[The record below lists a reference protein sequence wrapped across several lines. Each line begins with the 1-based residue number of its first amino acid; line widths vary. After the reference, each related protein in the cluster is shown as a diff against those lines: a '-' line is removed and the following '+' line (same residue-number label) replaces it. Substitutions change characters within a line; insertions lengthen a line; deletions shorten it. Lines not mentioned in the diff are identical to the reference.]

1 VLSKETFEYIKPVKN
16 QVMKIIFGKEYNQ
29 DILQDFLQAI
39 LQEEVHIIRVQT
51 EVTWK
56 KNLLEE
62 KTMRSDILVETEEG
76 INLIEFQ
83 SYYDGQYEVRLICYE
98 GDLIQDRLLVQKSY
112 NALQK
117 GRIITIADKPVIKI
131 PGYYEKTV
139 RVAQSNRN
147 IPLLNHIE
155 HYIVDISKFKEEID
169 LSNPLHQWIA
179 FLKFENK
186 EVLEMVAEKNER
198 IKRALEEM
206 DRLMGEEDV
215 RRSLQAMLN
224 ARLERELEINT
235 AREDGEAVGL
245 KKGLKQGV
253 TQGVKLGR
261 QEGRQEG
268 KREAIQF
275 TIKNMIREGIA
286 DELIE
291 KVTGVSKKELKKQKE
306 LVGI

>member
-1 VLSKETFEYIKPVKN
+1 VLSKDTFEYIKPVKD

-29 DILQDFLQAI
+29 DILQDFLQTI

-56 KNLLEE
+56 KNILEE

-98 GDLIQDRLLVQKSY
+98 ADLIQDRLLVQKSY
-112 NALQK
+112 NALKK

-131 PGYYEKTV
+131 PSYYGKTV
-139 RVAQSNRN
+139 RVLEEDKNLP
-147 IPLLNHIE
+147 ILNHIE

-169 LSNPLHQWIA
+169 LNNPLHQWIQ
-179 FLKFENK
+179 FLKFENE
-186 EVLEMVAEKNER
+186 EVLEMIAEKNEK

-245 KKGLKQGV
+245 ERGIAKGKEV
-253 TQGVKLGR
+253 GR
-261 QEGRQEG
+261 QET
-268 KREAIQF
+268 IQF
-275 TIKNMIREGIA
+275 TIKNMLQEGIA

-291 KVTGVSKKELKKQKE
+291 KITGISKKELQKQKE
-306 LVGI
+306 LVGVM

>member
-1 VLSKETFEYIKPVKN
+1 VLSKETFEYIKPVKD

-56 KNLLEE
+56 KNILEE

-98 GDLIQDRLLVQKSY
+98 ADLIQDRLLVEKSY

-139 RVAQSNRN
+139 RVAKSNRN
-147 IPLLNHIE
+147 IPILNHIE

-169 LSNPLHQWIA
+169 LNNPLHQWIQ

-186 EVLEMVAEKNER
+186 EVLEMVAEKNEK

-235 AREDGEAVGL
+235 ARENG
-245 KKGLKQGV
+245 KQEE
-253 TQGVKLGR
+253 K
-261 QEGRQEG
+261 QE
-268 KREAIQF
+268 
-275 TIKNMIREGIA
+275 TIKNMLQEGIA

-291 KVTGVSKKELKKQKE
+291 KVTGITKKELKKQKE
-306 LVGI
+306 LVGVM

>member
-1 VLSKETFEYIKPVKN
+1 VLSKETFEYIKPIKD

-56 KNLLEE
+56 KNTLEE
-62 KTMRSDILVETEEG
+62 KTMRSDILVETKEG

-98 GDLIQDRLLVQKSY
+98 ADLIQDRLLVQKSY
-112 NALQK
+112 NALKK

-139 RVAQSNRN
+139 RVAKSNRN
-147 IPLLNHIE
+147 IPILNHIE

-169 LSNPLHQWIA
+169 LHNPLHQWIQ

-186 EVLEMVAEKNER
+186 EVLEMVAEKNEK

-235 AREDGEAVGL
+235 AREDGEA
-245 KKGLKQGV
+245 K
-253 TQGVKLGR
+253 GR
-261 QEGRQEG
+261 QEG
-268 KREAIQF
+268 IQF
-275 TIKNMIREGIA
+275 TIKNMIQEGIA

-291 KVTGVSKKELKKQKE
+291 KVTGISKKELKKQKE
-306 LVGI
+306 LVGII